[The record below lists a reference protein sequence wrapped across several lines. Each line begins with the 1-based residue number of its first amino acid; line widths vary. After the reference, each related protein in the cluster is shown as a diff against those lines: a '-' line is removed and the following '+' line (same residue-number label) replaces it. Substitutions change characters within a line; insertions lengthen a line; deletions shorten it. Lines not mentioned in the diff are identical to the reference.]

1 MGRDKA
7 WLKARA
13 YTPEQLALARRILEE
28 VQAGSKVADAVR
40 RNPLPEGGY
49 LGKHALIF
57 AYRQLT
63 DCGEWD
69 LDPEMMKRL
78 RMKPM
83 RTLSGVTTVTVL
95 TQPHPRARFEEADL
109 ADPAWNAL
117 PEAPFDRIFAFAT
130 LHHLPGDALRRR
142 VVQAVHD
149 LLAEDGRAVISV
161 WNFLASERLQAR
173 VVPWDAI
180 ELREQ
185 DVEPGDHLMD
195 WRRGGYG
202 LRYVHHFSPEELA
215 DLARRCGFAVEET
228 FHSDGEGGKL
238 GLYQVWAPASES

>member
-1 MGRDKA
+1 MDERI
-7 WLKARA
+7 RA
-13 YTPEQLALARRILEE
+13 QLLRLNREFYQTFAPSFSETRQRLQPGVLRILETLPLDASVLDLGCSNGELARRLAARGH
-28 VQAGSKVADAVR
+28 AGTYVGLDAS
-40 RNPLPEGGY
+40 PAL
-49 LGKHALIF
+49 LGA
-57 AYRQLT
+57 ARE
-63 DCGEWD
+63 D
-69 LDPEMMKRL
+69 
-78 RMKPM
+78 
-83 RTLSGVTTVTVL
+83 
-95 TQPHPRARFEEADL
+95 QPHPRARFEEADL